1 MVDGNFNQNIS
12 ILLNLKSYLVT
23 YNIRKLL
30 VMLFIIKL
38 CKSIYNKSMSTY
50 YLKQLERKKI
60 VIKDDGCGFFYIKT
74 LFKSIIT

>member
-1 MVDGNFNQNIS
+1 
-12 ILLNLKSYLVT
+12 
-23 YNIRKLL
+23 
-30 VMLFIIKL
+30 MLFIIKL

-60 VIKDDGCGFFYIKT
+60 VIKNDGCGFFYIKT